1 MKRHKIIF
9 LIGLILISAIY
20 TFYNVFLVDI
30 YYYRSMP
37 IWIKFGNKAI
47 IILLV
52 YAIGF
57 YVLKR
62 ITVLWMLNIWHIV
75 FICATTGLVTIA
87 FFQWKFQ
94 IVSEELKNIVHTLMD
109 LLLSPVL
116 YLCLGFIQYRISMA
130 K

>member
-9 LIGLILISAIY
+9 LIGLILISVIY
-20 TFYNVFLVDI
+20 TFYNVFLVDV

-62 ITVLWMLNIWHIV
+62 ITVLWMLKIWHIV

-109 LLLSPVL
+109 LLLSPLL
-116 YLCLGFIQYRISMA
+116 YLCLGFI
-130 K
+130 